1 MLRWLALAAAF
12 ALALAAP
19 AFAKGPM
26 EIELVI
32 SGGDLARDIHIP
44 ADVMFRAQTE
54 QAMPIFGYI
63 GTPAPATEPPFMYRL
78 DYWIDD
84 LDTGRRSF
92 VSYLYYPGGDGT
104 RAIVRE
110 PECVGTD
117 LGCWGEFHSTFDE
130 FLRAYLAGTPPA
142 FVTGSRPLLGP
153 AVSLAVLIAALWMAR
168 RPPIRRRLGR
178 LAY

>member
-1 MLRWLALAAAF
+1 MRRLVALAGAF
-12 ALALAAP
+12 ALALPVP
-19 AFAKGPM
+19 ASAKGPM

-32 SGGDLARDIHIP
+32 SGGDLERDIHIP
-44 ADVMFRAQTE
+44 ADVMFRAQTK

-63 GTPAPATEPPFMYRL
+63 GTAEPTTEPPFMYRL

-84 LDTGRRSF
+84 LETGRRSF
-92 VSYLYYPGGDGT
+92 ISYLYYPGGDGK

-117 LGCWGEFHSTFDE
+117 LGCWGEFHPKFDA
-130 FLRAYLAGTPPA
+130 FLRAYIAGRPPA
-142 FVTGSRPLLGP
+142 FAVGSRPLLGP
-153 AVSLAVLIAALWMAR
+153 AVSLAVLITGFWMAR
-168 RPPIRRRLGR
+168 RPRIRRRLAR